1 VAKKMSD
8 KAELV
13 VKGKKLSV
21 SNLNKVLYPKV
32 GFTKGQVIDYYIRIA
47 PVLLP
52 HLKDRPLTMK
62 RYPNGVDGEFF
73 YEKNCPS
80 HRPSWV
86 KTAKVWSEGNNRIMH
101 YCLANDLPTLVWAA
115 NLADLELHTSLARKK
130 NVARPTMMVFDL
142 DPGAPADIVQCCQ
155 VGLWLRDLLAKMK
168 LKSFA
173 KTSGSKGLQLYVPL
187 NTPVTFDETKD
198 LSRALAQYLEREH
211 SQLVTSNMSKALRK
225 GKVFVDWSQ
234 NDEHKTTICVYSLR
248 AREEPTV
255 STPVTW
261 EEVEN
266 CLKKRNTDLL
276 RFRSDKTLAR
286 VERMGDLFAPV
297 EKLKQ
302 KLPKKWKL

>member
-1 VAKKMSD
+1 MPD
-8 KAELV
+8 KAELIV
-13 VKGKKLSV
+13 EGKKLAV
-21 SNLNKVLYPKV
+21 SNLNKVLYPKP

-52 HLKDRPLTMK
+52 HLADRPLTMK
-62 RYPNGVDGEFF
+62 RYPNGVDKEFF

-80 HRPSWV
+80 HRPKWV
-86 KTAKVWSEGNNRIMH
+86 KTARVWSEGNNRAMD

-115 NLADLELHTSLARKK
+115 NLADLELHTSLARK
-130 NVARPTMMVFDL
+130 NNAARPTMMVFDL
-142 DPGAPADIVQCCQ
+142 DPGPPADIVQCCQ
-155 VGLWLRDLLAKMK
+155 VGLWLRELLAGMK

-173 KTSGSKGLQLYVPL
+173 KTSGSKGLQIYVPL
-187 NTPVTFDETKD
+187 NTPATFDQTKD
-198 LSRALAQYLEREH
+198 LSRALAAHLEREH
-211 SQLVTSNMSKALRK
+211 AGLIVSKMSKALRK

-248 AREEPTV
+248 AREDPTV

-261 EEVEN
+261 DEVAN
-266 CLKKRNTDLL
+266 CLKKKNAKLL
-276 RFRSDKTLAR
+276 RFVSDKTLAR
-286 VERMGDLFAPV
+286 VGKLGDLFAPV